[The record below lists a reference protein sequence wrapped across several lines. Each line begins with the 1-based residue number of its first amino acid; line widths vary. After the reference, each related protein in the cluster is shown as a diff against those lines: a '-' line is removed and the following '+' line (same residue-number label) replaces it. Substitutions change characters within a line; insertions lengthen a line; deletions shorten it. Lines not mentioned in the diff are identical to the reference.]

1 MATFEDLRAI
11 ALGLPL
17 TAEETGPAF
26 RVEGRHKFAICRD
39 DGVLLKLEF
48 GYQEWLFDER
58 GDVFSRVRVG
68 HYDWAFARL
77 ADLGRE
83 ELAQLVTKAWAREAP
98 KKVAKPYM
106 HASNPEVP

>member
-1 MATFEDLRAI
+1 MATLDDLRAI
-11 ALGLPL
+11 ALSLPL
-17 TAEETGPAF
+17 TAEETDRSGEPAF
-26 RVEGRHKFAICRD
+26 RVEGRHKFAVCRE

-68 HYDWAFARL
+68 HYDWAFAAL
-77 ADLGRE
+77 GDLERE

-98 KKVAKPYM
+98 RKVAKAYLPT
-106 HASNPEVP
+106 

>member
-1 MATFEDLRAI
+1 MTTIDDLRAI
-11 ALGLPL
+11 ALSLPL
-17 TAEETGPAF
+17 TGEESGPAF
-26 RVEGRHKFAICRD
+26 RVAGKHKFAVCRD

-77 ADLGRE
+77 EDLDRE
-83 ELAQLVTKAWAREAP
+83 ELASLVTKAWAREAP
-98 KKVAKPYM
+98 KRVTKAFLPDE
-106 HASNPEVP
+106 APT